1 MKKQTS
7 LTITEKKSMESYLTT
22 IRKAVEIEEYEIALT
37 AMESLKHIIV
47 EKLMLVH
54 HDGEEDAV

>member
-37 AMESLKHIIV
+37 AMESLKRIIV

-54 HDGEEDAV
+54 HDGEEDAG